1 MSWANILKNYKKI
14 EKKDIEIEKK
24 NNIENDNNIVELQNE
39 IETRRFQLQNVC
51 LELSENR
58 QKSGQELNNLV
69 VSELSQLGMPH
80 SRFEIA
86 QTTKKAHGEPFVKY
100 DSQELDVSSKGIDK
114 IEFSTDLRESLPE
127 IKGDFIQLTQ
137 VMVNLLQNSLD
148 AMPEGGKI
156 NLSSAVDDKEII
168 IDVEDDGPGIS
179 AEHQKKIFEP
189 FFTTKPVGEG
199 TGLGLYLC
207 SEIVKHHKGS
217 IVYKYSESRSLFRLH
232 FPVS

>member
-1 MSWANILKNYKKI
+1 MACNEGLMRDMERNPEIRVSEWQDLNPYLNLIKSSVQRGMKIIQKLLFYVRRDEQQDITSVDFNRVIQHAMDILK
-14 EKKDIEIEKK
+14 
-24 NNIENDNNIVELQNE
+24 
-39 IETRRFQLQNVC
+39 
-51 LELSENR
+51 
-58 QKSGQELNNLV
+58 
-69 VSELSQLGMPH
+69 H
-80 SRFEIA
+80 
-86 QTTKKAHGEPFVKY
+86 EPR
-100 DSQELDVSSKGIDK
+100 IDK

-217 IVYKYSESRSLFRLH
+217 IVYKYSESGSLFRLH